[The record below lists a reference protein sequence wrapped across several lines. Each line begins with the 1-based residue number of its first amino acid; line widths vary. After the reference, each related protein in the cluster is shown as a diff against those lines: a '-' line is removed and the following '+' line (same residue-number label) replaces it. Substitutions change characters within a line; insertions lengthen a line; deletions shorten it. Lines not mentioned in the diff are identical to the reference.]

1 MAIQHRRGAYA
12 DFDPTKMKPGEIAFV
27 QSGDP
32 LVSDGRAVY
41 VCFTSGDVR
50 RMATQEEL
58 SEYDAVAEAAAEAA
72 AEAKADVLTL
82 KGEVDTAKADTLAA
96 QTAAEDAQEAAE
108 DAQAAAEAAQTA
120 INTAISGFNTTVQ
133 NGIAAVQAVVDD
145 FDARTD
151 IGSDM
156 TDANGSC
163 YVYLSQDLQA
173 LLGASGTYCVFLQ
186 EEGPGKLY
194 VSQKTSTYFLVEGT
208 ESLNFVWEL
217 KVLTTTPANGNG
229 GGE

>member
-50 RMATQEEL
+50 RMVTQEEL

-72 AEAKADVLTL
+72 AEAKEDVIEL
-82 KGEVDTAKADTLAA
+82 KGQVETALSTAQQCVTDSGAA
-96 QTAAEDAQEAAE
+96 QT
-108 DAQAAAEAAQTA
+108 AAEAAQTA
-120 INTAISGFNTTVQ
+120 AETAQQAINTAINGFDTVVQ
-133 NGIAAVQAVVDD
+133 DGVAAVQNVVND
-145 FDARTD
+145 FEARSD
-151 IGSDM
+151 IGTDA

-163 YVYLSQDLQA
+163 YVYLSQELTT
-173 LLGASGTYCVFLQ
+173 LLGAAGTYCVFLQ

-194 VSQKTSTYFLVEGT
+194 VSQKTNSYFLVEGT
-208 ESLNFVWEL
+208 ESLNFAWEL
-217 KVLTTTPANGNG
+217 KILTSASSNG